1 MDIKVA
7 IFEDD
12 PKFLDAVS
20 LLIEGLP
27 GLELIGSFSGTKDL
41 NHAFE
46 DIIPDV
52 ILMDLGILPINGI
65 EATRQLLRRYPSVK
79 ILVQTVFDED
89 SKIFAAICAGASG
102 YIVKRWLPSSLF
114 DSITELINGG
124 VPMSPGVANKVLR
137 LFRDYFPAAGLKDN
151 YNLSRREK
159 EILKYL
165 VDGNSYKMIADKTAL
180 SYETVKTYIKRVYE
194 KLHVASM
201 TEAVAKAIYEN
212 LI

>member
-12 PKFLDAVS
+12 TKFLDAVC

-27 GLELIGSFSGTKDL
+27 GLELIGSFSSTENIG
-41 NHAFE
+41 HAFE
-46 DIIPDV
+46 DTVPDV
-52 ILMDLGILPINGI
+52 VLMDLGILPINGI
-65 EATRQLLRRYPSVK
+65 EATKQLLHHYPSVK

-102 YIVKRWLPSSLF
+102 YIVKRWLPNCLF
-114 DSITELINGG
+114 DSVMELIKGG

-137 LFRDYFPAAGLKDN
+137 LFRDYFPSAGLKDN

-165 VDGNSYKMIADKTAL
+165 VDGNSYKMIADRTAL